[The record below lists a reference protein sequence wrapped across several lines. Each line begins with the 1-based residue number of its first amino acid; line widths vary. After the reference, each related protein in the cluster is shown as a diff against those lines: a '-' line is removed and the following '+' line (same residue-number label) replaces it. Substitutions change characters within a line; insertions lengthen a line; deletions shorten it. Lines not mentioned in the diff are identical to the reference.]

1 MEGKPV
7 LKAVIMVG
15 GPSKGTRFRPLSM
28 EGFPKPLFPV
38 GGKPMVY
45 HHIKACCEIE
55 GMKEIFLLGYNEE
68 KEFQD
73 FLQQMEKK
81 FNIKISYL
89 HEETELG
96 TAGGLYKFREQIL
109 ADGPE
114 SIFVLHCD
122 IACPFPLKEM
132 LAFHREKVRELG
144 IVGTLLGS
152 KVNPEYSHHYGC
164 LVEDDQHRL
173 QHYAEKP
180 STHVSDLINSGVYC
194 FSPKIFDTI
203 KDTAARLQSEN
214 SDLPAYL
221 SNVWRVNKES
231 VRLEQDILIPL
242 SDKSQFC
249 VFANNSFWRQIKNAG
264 APVYCN
270 ELYLDLFAKT
280 NPSVLAPKAPNIRGN
295 VIIHKTAQVHPTAL
309 LGPNVT
315 VGKNVKIGPGVR
327 ISHSIILDDAE
338 IKDRA
343 CVSWSIIGWN
353 SIVGPWSRVEGIP
366 NPTPDMYVNK
376 IRKGICIV
384 GRDSVIAPELIIL
397 NCIVMPHKT
406 KLHSFTTTNTW
417 PDVCIYN
424 QIL

>member
-1 MEGKPV
+1 M
-7 LKAVIMVG
+7 A
-15 GPSKGTRFRPLSM
+15 
-28 EGFPKPLFPV
+28 
-38 GGKPMVY
+38 
-45 HHIKACCEIE
+45 
-55 GMKEIFLLGYNEE
+55 N
-68 KEFQD
+68 
-73 FLQQMEKK
+73 
-81 FNIKISYL
+81 SYL

-406 KLHSFTTTNTW
+406 LTSSYTHEI
-417 PDVCIYN
+417 V
-424 QIL
+424 L